1 MPTAHLSNLDCGAVG
16 LADFRFLAQPRW
28 IAATAVLL
36 LLVPAFLELSLWQ
49 FHRLDARR
57 ASNLGISSAL
67 SAPPVPIENALVSST
82 TPDSVALAKDREWR
96 RVTLNGSWLA
106 GSTVY
111 ARRHWRGNRVG
122 LYVVDA
128 FRLRGGSVVA
138 VARGWIPPTALTEKV
153 TANTKPPVNP
163 VNLVGWLRAAENGTC
178 PPDLPNQQ
186 ISVIN
191 PSCLMNRGWTSAL
204 LPTIWVQADSAGS
217 PSTALWALP
226 SKAAADV
233 FDIPSPELSEGPH
246 LSYAWQW
253 RLFAVLS
260 VIGWVVLI
268 RTERIRIR
276 EAIPEPLA

>member
-1 MPTAHLSNLDCGAVG
+1 MG
-16 LADFRFLAQPRW
+16 LADYRFLAQPRW
-28 IAATAVLL
+28 IVATAVLL

-57 ASNLGISSAL
+57 ASNLEISSAL
-67 SAPPVPIENALVSST
+67 SAPPKPIENVLESST
-82 TPDSVALAKDREWR
+82 TPHSVALAKEQEWH

-122 LYVVDA
+122 FYVVDA

-138 VARGWIPPTALTEKV
+138 VARGWIPPAALTERA
-153 TANTKPPVNP
+153 TANTIPPANSVI
-163 VNLVGWLRAAENGTC
+163 LVGWLRAAEKGTC
-178 PPDLPNQQ
+178 PADLPKQQ
-186 ISVIN
+186 ISAIN
-191 PSCLMNRGWTSAL
+191 PSCLINRGWTSAL
-204 LPTIWVQADSAGS
+204 LPTVWVQADAAGTS
-217 PSTALWALP
+217 STALWALP
-226 SKAAADV
+226 NKAAADA
-233 FDIPSPELSEGPH
+233 FDIPSPDLSEGPH

-253 RLFAVLS
+253 RLFAALS

-276 EAIPEPLA
+276 ESMPERLA